1 MTRTIGFEWEV
12 VNSRHTID
20 SLKAVFVRE
29 GLNVD
34 VKYDGTTGVD
44 MEIATSPLVMTS
56 NTAKLFVQKVTDV
69 MQREGCKVNR
79 KCGLHVHVS
88 NAHLKPNV
96 DIEEYTRK
104 AIAAYPSIH
113 TDHADPM
120 SFVLAQDIAI
130 RYAESRTIV
139 NSMFP
144 KSRTDNGFCMAT
156 SVSKLKAA
164 RTIEELQEA
173 TRTTHNGNTRPS
185 YNRKYSTVNYLPWS
199 GKGTIEFRQAAATTE
214 YDKSVNWA
222 LFILNLIEWSE
233 TERLDT
239 GSTSREVETPVMPFR
254 RGARV
259 GVQYTMMRSEHGAT
273 TRELMAATGCSE
285 QRVRARVTEIRQR
298 VGHQAVITHTQQA
311 QGMRNGDGT
320 DYTRYQVPMTYIIGS
335 DEPTLR
341 PENRIGLASIWAG
354 LNDDLFE
361 WWQNRI
367 IGLRG

>member
-12 VNSRHTID
+12 TNSRHTIS
-20 SLKAVFVRE
+20 SLKAVFVQE

-34 VKYDGTTGVD
+34 VKYDGTNGVD
-44 MEIATSPLVMTS
+44 IEIATSPLVITS
-56 NTAKLFVQKVTDV
+56 DTAKTFVKKVTDV

-88 NAHLKPNV
+88 TAHLKDGV
-96 DIEEYTRK
+96 CVEEYTKK
-104 AIAAYPSIH
+104 AIAAYPRIH

-120 SFVLAQDIAI
+120 SFALAKDIGV
-130 RYAESRTIV
+130 RYCESRTII

-144 KSRTDNGFCMAT
+144 SSRTDNGFCMANDIRQ
-156 SVSKLKAA
+156 LQAA
-164 RTIEELQEA
+164 TTIEQLQDA
-173 TRTTHNGNTRPS
+173 TRYTHTGNQRSHYT
-185 YNRKYSTVNYLPWS
+185 RKYSVVNYLPWAD
-199 GKGTIEFRQAAATTE
+199 KGTIEFRQASATTE

-222 LFILNLIEWSE
+222 DFLLNLITWSE
-233 TERLDT
+233 ENRLDN
-239 GSTSREVETPVMPFR
+239 GSTLRETETPVMPFR
-254 RGARV
+254 GGARV
-259 GVQYTMMRSEHGAT
+259 GVQYTMMRSENGAT
-273 TRELMAATGCSE
+273 VREIMTATGCSE
-285 QRVRARVTEIRQR
+285 QRVRSAVNEIRNR

-320 DYTRYQVPMTYIIGS
+320 DHTRYQVPMVTTTGS
-335 DEPTLR
+335 TEQNLL

-354 LNDDLFE
+354 LSDELFE